1 MFEVLQKKIDVSRRV
16 PASSASHRRSRRL
29 SGGQRLG
36 LHLTPRTPL
45 TPLTPRGICHVTY
58 RQCTKCT
65 KMHRKVMQRVFRGK
79 GVLHSLFS
87 KKGRPIHIFK
97 LTLGASDSLL
107 NVSIHLLNF
116 GELFLEPRHRQLIVE
131 SVMISNDYRITP
143 ETWTDMNWV
152 DFQYVQYCS
161 MISSTHVYYR
171 ILTWHQDH
179 QISSSDWS
187 DLIGLV
193 HLTGTKILP
202 RFLSTFFRM
211 FWTHFVPIFARVS
224 RALHR
229 IS

>member
-1 MFEVLQKKIDVSRRV
+1 LKFYTKKIDVSRRV

-36 LHLTPRTPL
+36 LHLTPL

-79 GVLHSLFS
+79 GWERCASQFVF

-131 SVMISNDYRITP
+131 SVMITNDYRITP
-143 ETWTDMNWV
+143 ET
-152 DFQYVQYCS
+152 
-161 MISSTHVYYR
+161 
-171 ILTWHQDH
+171 
-179 QISSSDWS
+179 
-187 DLIGLV
+187 
-193 HLTGTKILP
+193 
-202 RFLSTFFRM
+202 
-211 FWTHFVPIFARVS
+211 
-224 RALHR
+224 
-229 IS
+229 

>member
-36 LHLTPRTPL
+36 LHLTRL

-131 SVMISNDYRITP
+131 YVMISNDYRITP
-143 ETWTDMNWV
+143 EIWTDMNWF

-161 MISSTHVYYR
+161 MISSTHMTSR
-171 ILTWHQDH
+171 
-179 QISSSDWS
+179 SSSDWS
-187 DLIGLV
+187 DLILLFDQFDLIFMAWCISLARRSCRGRRPL
-193 HLTGTKILP
+193 
-202 RFLSTFFRM
+202 RM
-211 FWTHFVPIFARVS
+211 FWAHFVPIFARVS
-224 RALHR
+224 SVALHR